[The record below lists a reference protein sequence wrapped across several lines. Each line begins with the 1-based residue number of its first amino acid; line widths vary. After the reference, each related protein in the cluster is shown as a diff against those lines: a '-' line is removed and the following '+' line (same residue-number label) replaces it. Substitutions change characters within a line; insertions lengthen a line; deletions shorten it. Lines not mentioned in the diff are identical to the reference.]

1 MTEPNRV
8 HEQRGASAV
17 EFAIVLP
24 LLVMML
30 FGIITGGQAYNLNNS
45 MNNSAREATRYAA
58 TLPVDGNMA
67 NYLNTVADV
76 ARDAATGAMDATVPA
91 QSICV
96 AYVHPDGTAAD
107 DRTTRLVETA
117 GARAVT
123 VGSSCTVDGRPS
135 SERRVQVVLKRDSE
149 LEAVVYSQ
157 TLHLEASSVAR
168 YERSDG

>member
-1 MTEPNRV
+1 MTEPKRV
-8 HEQRGASAV
+8 NQQRGASVV

-24 LLVMML
+24 LLVMMI

-58 TLPVDGNMA
+58 TLPVGGSMSS
-67 NYLNTVADV
+67 YLNTVADV
-76 ARDAATGAMDATVPA
+76 ARDAATGAMDPAVPA

-96 AYVHPDGTAAD
+96 AYVYPDGTAPD
-107 DRTTRLVETA
+107 DRTARLVETA
-117 GARAVT
+117 GARVVT
-123 VGSSCTVDGRPS
+123 VGNWCTADGRPS
-135 SERRVQVVLKRDSE
+135 SERRVQVVLERDSE

-168 YERSDG
+168 YERADG